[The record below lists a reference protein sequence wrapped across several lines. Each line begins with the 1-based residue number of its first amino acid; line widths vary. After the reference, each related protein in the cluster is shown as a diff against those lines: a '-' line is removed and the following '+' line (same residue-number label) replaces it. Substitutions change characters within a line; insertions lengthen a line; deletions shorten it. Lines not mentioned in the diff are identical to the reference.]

1 MAVIGNKPTL
11 NRQGAIRKQKFTGNG
26 GTSYTLDYN
35 VSGPVDLEVFVNNE
49 RQEPTAAYTAS
60 GTSLT
65 MEENINSDD
74 DFYVIFKG
82 ETIGTYTHSADQPIS
97 ATTVNAALAQTGSD
111 SNDIA
116 GNLTLSGTKSELKL
130 IDGNIV
136 FYDGSQNAENIGGLV
151 TRATGK
157 FRDKTYNR
165 IMLDGEHDSSPGSGP
180 NKISFYETSSW
191 VGGFGLHSGT
201 MAHYTGEHT
210 NFYKLTSNNDSAGAS
225 TLHMRIDANGR
236 VTKPKQ
242 PHIFGSPT
250 NTGGSGKANSF
261 GLGSYNRGT
270 LTFSN
275 NRITV
280 PIAGLYLITYQTIC
294 DSQTGRVDTRVYING
309 TNIQSGL
316 SNTNAS
322 GFQQRTHTLVV
333 ELAAND
339 YIEFDNDDWYNS
351 GVTNYDEWRTASVTL
366 IG

>member
-35 VSGPVDLEVFVNNE
+35 VSGPVDLEVFVNNV

-130 IDGNIV
+130 VDGNIV
-136 FYDGSQNAENIGGLV
+136 FYDGTQNVQNIGASL
-151 TRATGK
+151 TRTTGK
-157 FRDKTYNR
+157 FRDPIFNR
-165 IMLDGEHDSSPGSGP
+165 IIMDGEHDSTPGSGP
-180 NKISFYETSSW
+180 NKLETYSNGW
-191 VGGFGLHSGT
+191 VGGIGLHSAT
-201 MAHYTGEHT
+201 MAYYTGANT
-210 NFYKLTSNNDSAGAS
+210 DFYKLTSENDSAGAS
-225 TLHMRIDANGR
+225 TLHMRIDTNGR

-261 GLGSYNRGT
+261 ALGSYNRGT

-280 PIAGLYLITYQTIC
+280 PIDGLYLITFQTIC
-294 DSQTGRVDTRVYING
+294 DSQTGRVDTKIHING
-309 TNIQSGL
+309 SLLQSAL
-316 SNTNAS
+316 SNTNGS
-322 GFQQRTHTLVV
+322 GFQQRTHTLVI
-333 ELAAND
+333 ELSAND
-339 YIEFDNDDWYNS
+339 YIEFENADWYNS